1 MSDSEESFT
10 EEESCTS
17 EEYLSSSDDSLFDEG
32 TIFFIEKLYT
42 NLFNLNISPNLSIC
56 SFYFYVD
63 SGSDDDAGVDDV
75 LDLWLPVVGDDNG
88 PNVFAFTGVPGPKHT
103 ISPESKPIDYVEL
116 FFTIEFLEKLVTYT
130 NQYADAWIQ
139 RNQQHLRKTNLLEIK
154 VFLAV
159 VINMGLIKKASIKL
173 YWDISHPCASTP
185 WFVTHFN
192 HDISIPNQQQLN
204 KIYKV
209 QYLVEHFN
217 KKFFY
222 FYIPQKDISIDESMI
237 GYKGKTPH
245 LRQYMPNK
253 RHSRFGIK
261 LWCVS
266 DSTNG
271 YLSQFEIYKGGKNPD
286 EAVVAHG
293 MTYNLVFHLLRQANL
308 LHQGYHLGIDNYYT
322 SPQLLLDLYLHQ
334 TTATGTVRVN
344 RKGLPEIC
352 LKTKLKNKE
361 VCQYR

>member
-10 EEESCTS
+10 EEES
-17 EEYLSSSDDSLFDEG
+17 Y
-32 TIFFIEKLYT
+32 
-42 NLFNLNISPNLSIC
+42 
-56 SFYFYVD
+56 
-63 SGSDDDAGVDDV
+63 SGSDDDV

-139 RNQQHLRKTNLLEIK
+139 SNQQHLRSHPLSIGHVWIKQGKSNLLEIK
-154 VFLAV
+154 AFLGV

-192 HDISIPNQQQLN
+192 RDH
-204 KIYKV
+204 
-209 QYLVEHFN
+209 
-217 KKFFY
+217 
-222 FYIPQKDISIDESMI
+222 ESMI

-271 YLSQFEIYKGGKNPD
+271 YLSKFEIYKGGKNPD
-286 EAVVAHG
+286 EAVIAHG
-293 MTYNLVFHLLRQANL
+293 MTYNLVFRLLRQANL

-344 RKGLPEIC
+344 IKRSDRNLP
-352 LKTKLKNKE
+352 
-361 VCQYR
+361 